1 MRPRG
6 PSLLLAA
13 SASFG
18 SGRAA
23 SASAKRGQRE
33 RAWSHLFTA
42 LGVALLILLSTGIA
56 NAADPNLF
64 ESGLSRGPISA
75 GLTAFVGGL
84 LVCLTPCVYPM
95 IAITVSVFG
104 ARQSQS
110 RLHAMGL
117 STAFVLGIS
126 AMFTPLGVVAGYT
139 GSLFGAALANPW
151 VLAFVAVVF
160 LALAASMFGAF
171 DFVLPSGLNN
181 KLAELGGVGYGGAF
195 LIGAVSGLIAAPCT
209 GPVLTGILLW
219 IGKTK
224 SASLGAAALFAF
236 SLGLGLPFWLVGTF
250 AVSLPKGGSWM
261 VAVKSIFGIILC
273 VAALYFLKGAVPG
286 LAHVSFA
293 SAGFLVAAAVLVLT
307 GLALGAV
314 HLTFEKGA
322 TAIALRKASGIV
334 ASVVGLFLLVGWL
347 EAPRG
352 KLSWEPSEEVA
363 RTRAESEKRPMLVDF
378 TAEWCGACKELSRV
392 TFSDPTVMAEAQ
404 RFVAVKVD
412 ATNEDDVAIDKVKDR
427 YRVVGL
433 PTVVL
438 LGSDGVERARFTEF
452 VPPDRFLTAIRQ
464 VN

>member
-1 MRPRG
+1 MRAWWKAA
-6 PSLLLAA
+6 LLAA
-13 SASFG
+13 LFVLSDAGSAY
-18 SGRAA
+18 AA
-23 SASAKRGQRE
+23 EPDVFARGL
-33 RAWSHLFTA
+33 A
-42 LGVALLILLSTGIA
+42 
-56 NAADPNLF
+56 
-64 ESGLSRGPISA
+64 RGPLSA
-75 GLTAFVGGL
+75 AFTAFVGGL

-139 GSLFGAALANPW
+139 GSLFGAALASPW
-151 VLAFVAVVF
+151 VLALVAVVF

-171 DFVLPSGLNN
+171 DFVLPSSLNN
-181 KLAELGGVGYGGAF
+181 KFAQLGGVGYGGAF
-195 LIGAVSGLIAAPCT
+195 LVGAVSGLIAAPCT

-236 SLGLGLPFWLVGTF
+236 SVGLGLPFWLVGTF
-250 AVSLPKGGSWM
+250 AVSLPKGGAWM
-261 VAVKSIFGIILC
+261 VSIKSVFGIILS
-273 VAALYFLKGAVPG
+273 VAALYFLKGAIPP
-286 LAHVSFA
+286 LSHLSFA
-293 SAGFLVAAAVLVLT
+293 DTGFAVAAGSLLAV

-314 HLTFEKGA
+314 HLSFEKGQ
-322 TAIALRKASGIV
+322 TVTALRKATGIV

-352 KLSWEPSEEVA
+352 KLSWEPSEQVA
-363 RTRAESEKRPMLVDF
+363 RTRAETERRPMLVDF
-378 TAEWCGACKELSRV
+378 TAEWCGACKELSRI
-392 TFSDPTVMAEAQ
+392 TFSDPTVMVEAR

-412 ATNEDDVAIDKVKDR
+412 ATNEDDAAVDEVKDR

-438 LGSDGVERARFTEF
+438 LGSDGRERARFTEF

-464 VN
+464 ID

>member
-1 MRPRG
+1 MARSPNSLRVPFATRRTARPPATSAAAVPGGVSRVGFALAALLLVLLDATSAFAGEPDIFERGLARG
-6 PSLLLAA
+6 PV
-13 SASFG
+13 SAG
-18 SGRAA
+18 
-23 SASAKRGQRE
+23 
-33 RAWSHLFTA
+33 FTA
-42 LGVALLILLSTGIA
+42 FL
-56 NAADPNLF
+56 
-64 ESGLSRGPISA
+64 
-75 GLTAFVGGL
+75 GGL

-104 ARQSQS
+104 ARQSKS

-151 VLAFVAVVF
+151 VLALVAIVF

-171 DFVLPSGLNN
+171 DFVLPSSLNN

-209 GPVLTGILLW
+209 GPVLTGILIW

-250 AVSLPKGGSWM
+250 AVSLPKGGAWM
-261 VAVKSIFGIILC
+261 VAVKSIFGIVLC
-273 VAALYFLKGAVPG
+273 VAALYFLKGAVPAV
-286 LAHVSFA
+286 AHFSFA
-293 SAGFLVAAAVLVLT
+293 GTGFLVAAAVLVAV

-322 TAIALRKASGIV
+322 TGVAIRKASGIA
-334 ASVVGLFLLVGWL
+334 ASVAGLFLLVGWL

-352 KLSWEPSEEVA
+352 KLSWEPSEEIA
-363 RTRAESEKRPMLVDF
+363 RTRAETERRPMLVDF
-378 TAEWCGACKELSRV
+378 TAEWCGACKELSRI

-412 ATNEDDVAIDKVKDR
+412 ATNEDDAAVDRVKDR

-464 VN
+464 VD

>member
-1 MRPRG
+1 MRAMKWKAFWAT
-6 PSLLLAA
+6 SFAVLCVLSVATSAHAA
-13 SASFG
+13 
-18 SGRAA
+18 
-23 SASAKRGQRE
+23 E
-33 RAWSHLFTA
+33 PDLFTR
-42 LGVALLILLSTGIA
+42 
-56 NAADPNLF
+56 
-64 ESGLSRGPISA
+64 GLARGPISA

-139 GSLFGAALANPW
+139 GSLFGAALSNPW
-151 VLAFVAVVF
+151 VLGFVAIVF

-171 DFVLPSGLNN
+171 DFVLPSSLNN
-181 KLAELGGVGYGGAF
+181 KLAEIGGVGYGGAF

-250 AVSLPKGGSWM
+250 AVSLPKGGAWM
-261 VAVKSIFGIILC
+261 VGVKSVFGIILS
-273 VAALYFLKGAVPG
+273 VAALYFLKGAIPA
-286 LAHVSFA
+286 LAHFSFA
-293 SAGFLVAAAVLVLT
+293 ANGFVIAAAILIAV

-322 TAIALRKASGIV
+322 TTVAMRKATGIV
-334 ASVVGLFLLVGWL
+334 ASVAGLFLLVGWL

-363 RTRAESEKRPMLVDF
+363 RARAETERRPMLVDF
-378 TAEWCGACKELSRV
+378 TAEWCGACKELSRI
-392 TFSDPTVMAEAQ
+392 TFSDPTVMAEAR
-404 RFVAVKVD
+404 RFIAVKVD
-412 ATNEDDVAIDKVKDR
+412 ATNEDDAAVDQVKDR

-452 VPPDRFLTAIRQ
+452 VPPDRFLTAIRDIE
-464 VN
+464 

>member
-1 MRPRG
+1 MRAWKAT
-6 PSLLLAA
+6 LLAA
-13 SASFG
+13 LFVLFD
-18 SGRAA
+18 AA
-23 SASAKRGQRE
+23 SAHAAE
-33 RAWSHLFTA
+33 PDLFTR
-42 LGVALLILLSTGIA
+42 
-56 NAADPNLF
+56 
-64 ESGLSRGPISA
+64 GLARGPVSA

-104 ARQSQS
+104 ARQSKS

-151 VLAFVAVVF
+151 VLALVAVVF

-181 KLAELGGVGYGGAF
+181 RLAQLGGVGYGGAF
-195 LIGAVSGLIAAPCT
+195 LVGAVSGLIAAPCT

-236 SLGLGLPFWLVGTF
+236 SMGLGLPFWLVGTF
-250 AVSLPKGGSWM
+250 AVSLPKGGAWM
-261 VAVKSIFGIILC
+261 VYIKSIFGIILS
-273 VAALYFLKGAVPG
+273 VAALYFLKGAFPQ
-286 LAHVSFA
+286 LAHLSFA
-293 SAGFLVAAAVLVLT
+293 STGFVVGAAVLIAV

-314 HLTFEKGA
+314 HLTFEKGQ
-322 TAIALRKASGIV
+322 TALALRKATGIV
-334 ASVVGLFLLVGWL
+334 ASVAGLFLLVGWL
-347 EAPRG
+347 EAPKG
-352 KLSWEPSEEVA
+352 KLSWEPSESVA
-363 RTRAESEKRPMLVDF
+363 RTRAESERRPMLVDF
-378 TAEWCGACKELSRV
+378 TAEWCGACKELSRI
-392 TFSDPTVMAEAQ
+392 TFSDPTVMTEAR

-412 ATNEDDVAIDKVKDR
+412 ATNEDDAEIDKVKDR
-427 YRVVGL
+427 YGVVGL

-438 LGSDGVERARFTEF
+438 LGSDGRERARFTEF
-452 VPPDRFLTAIRQ
+452 VPPERFLTAIRAID
-464 VN
+464 

>member
-1 MRPRG
+1 MG
-6 PSLLLAA
+6 AWKKALL
-13 SASFG
+13 
-18 SGRAA
+18 
-23 SASAKRGQRE
+23 
-33 RAWSHLFTA
+33 
-42 LGVALLILLSTGIA
+42 VALLILLDGGSVH
-56 NAADPNLF
+56 AADPDVF
-64 ESGLSRGPISA
+64 ARGLAGGPVSA

-95 IAITVSVFG
+95 MGVTVSVFG

-110 RLHAMGL
+110 RWHAMGL

-151 VLAFVAVVF
+151 VLALVAIVF

-171 DFVLPSGLNN
+171 DFVLPSSLSN
-181 KLAELGGVGYGGAF
+181 KLAEMGGVGYGGAF
-195 LIGAVSGLIAAPCT
+195 LVGAVSGLIAAPCT

-261 VAVKSIFGIILC
+261 VGVKSVFGIVLS
-273 VAALYFLKGAVPG
+273 VAAIYFLKGAVPQ
-286 LAHVSFA
+286 LSHLSFA
-293 SAGFLVAAAVLVLT
+293 DRGFVVAAAALIAA

-314 HLTFEKGA
+314 HLTFEKGQ
-322 TAIALRKASGIV
+322 TVVAIRKATGIV
-334 ASVVGLFLLVGWL
+334 ASVAGLFLLVAWL

-363 RTRAESEKRPMLVDF
+363 RTRAETERRPMLVDF
-378 TAEWCGACKELSRV
+378 TAEWCGACKELSRI
-392 TFSDPTVMAEAQ
+392 TFSDPTVMVEAR
-404 RFVAVKVD
+404 RFIAVKVD
-412 ATNEDDVAIDKVKDR
+412 ATNEDDAAIDKVKDR

-438 LGSDGVERARFTEF
+438 LGSDGRERARFTEF
-452 VPPDRFLTAIRQ
+452 VPPDRFLTAIRAID
-464 VN
+464 

>member
-1 MRPRG
+1 MG
-6 PSLLLAA
+6 AWKKALL
-13 SASFG
+13 
-18 SGRAA
+18 
-23 SASAKRGQRE
+23 
-33 RAWSHLFTA
+33 
-42 LGVALLILLSTGIA
+42 VALLILLDGGSVH
-56 NAADPNLF
+56 AADPDVF
-64 ESGLSRGPISA
+64 ARGLAGGPVSA

-110 RLHAMGL
+110 RWHAMGL

-151 VLAFVAVVF
+151 VLALVAIVF

-171 DFVLPSGLNN
+171 DFVLPSSLSN
-181 KLAELGGVGYGGAF
+181 KLAEMGGVGYGGAF
-195 LIGAVSGLIAAPCT
+195 LVGAVSGLIAAPCT

-261 VAVKSIFGIILC
+261 VGVKSVFGIVLS
-273 VAALYFLKGAVPG
+273 VAAIYFLKGAVPQ
-286 LAHVSFA
+286 LSHLSFA
-293 SAGFLVAAAVLVLT
+293 DRGFVVAAAALIAA

-314 HLTFEKGA
+314 HLTFEKGQ
-322 TAIALRKASGIV
+322 TVVAIRKATGIV
-334 ASVVGLFLLVGWL
+334 ASVAGLFLLVAWL

-363 RTRAESEKRPMLVDF
+363 RTRAETERRPMLVDF
-378 TAEWCGACKELSRV
+378 TAEWCGACKELSRI
-392 TFSDPTVMAEAQ
+392 TFSDPTVMVEAR
-404 RFVAVKVD
+404 RFIAVKVD
-412 ATNEDDVAIDKVKDR
+412 ATNEDDAAIDKVKDR

-438 LGSDGVERARFTEF
+438 LGSDGRERARFTEF
-452 VPPDRFLTAIRQ
+452 VPPDRFLTAIRAID
-464 VN
+464 